1 MSLRRTCRELVL
13 QVVLRRA
20 MKAGGDGLD
29 RFQLVVDEATLRVIN
44 SFLKM
49 GDLHG
54 EGVTSVELIEES
66 RQPLPG
72 LDAMY
77 FLRPFPENVE
87 RILGEFKSAAPQHR
101 QVHLCFTKPVEQS
114 LLSKFTEAP
123 HLASRVRSFVEV
135 PLSFSLVQDRGFH
148 FDVPEAITALFPVP
162 DPQLVSSIVQQLADV
177 CRCLQTTTP
186 SIRCQSDLC
195 HTIGQRVLRELSMHQ
210 ASALPSQPCQ
220 LLILERSVDMAA
232 ALVHEYS
239 YEACVFDL
247 LDGNMLD
254 GDRNVV
260 TLKTSHAGENK
271 DKNKEMLL
279 EDPLWEEL
287 RYMHIEAA
295 RSHVEAKVDDVKR
308 QNNQKSSTAMSTS
321 AMLEQLRGAPEMRDA
336 VDRMSLHLAM
346 IMQIHSRLSQEQI
359 LDPLHLGLLEQ
370 DTACGIDRNGKDVKI
385 ANLQQTLLKIFIDRP
400 ELPSEMKLRL
410 LMLYFACVANIPE
423 ANRSKLMDAAKLEP
437 EDHQVLIAMLR
448 TRLMEVP
455 ESQRLKQGTGCAHRV
470 TKQQAMR
477 FKKNAV
483 AEGRFELS
491 RFEPRLKE
499 ILEQLAE
506 DRLSLED
513 FGVCQSESTDF
524 GLREAGYADLLG
536 APAIQAKDDWSFASV
551 AGGVD
556 AERTETSHRIVIFVL
571 GGFTHSELRVAAEV
585 QEKLPRGTEVLMGG
599 TSLLTP
605 KRLIRA
611 LRPKSDAA
619 EGVDGPD
626 LT

>member
-1 MSLRRTCRELVL
+1 
-13 QVVLRRA
+13 
-20 MKAGGDGLD
+20 
-29 RFQLVVDEATLRVIN
+29 
-44 SFLKM
+44 
-49 GDLHG
+49 
-54 EGVTSVELIEES
+54 
-66 RQPLPG
+66 
-72 LDAMY
+72 MY

-437 EDHQVLIAMLR
+437 EDHQAML
-448 TRLMEVP
+448 
-455 ESQRLKQGTGCAHRV
+455 
-470 TKQQAMR
+470 
-477 FKKNAV
+477 
-483 AEGRFELS
+483 
-491 RFEPRLKE
+491 
-499 ILEQLAE
+499 
-506 DRLSLED
+506 
-513 FGVCQSESTDF
+513 
-524 GLREAGYADLLG
+524 
-536 APAIQAKDDWSFASV
+536 
-551 AGGVD
+551 
-556 AERTETSHRIVIFVL
+556 
-571 GGFTHSELRVAAEV
+571 
-585 QEKLPRGTEVLMGG
+585 
-599 TSLLTP
+599 
-605 KRLIRA
+605 
-611 LRPKSDAA
+611 
-619 EGVDGPD
+619 
-626 LT
+626 